1 MTDAEMMGMGTT
13 MATVGLTRVRRKW
26 KHSRPLWPEEE
37 NARTGNGGN
46 GQNHAHCGPRTRMME
61 MDTVLATVAQETR
74 MTEMDKTLAT
84 VVLGQDENAIT
95 GNNGNGHNLGHC
107 GPRKRIPQ

>member
-1 MTDAEMMGMGTT
+1 MTDAEMMEMGTI
-13 MATVGLTRVRRKW
+13 MATAGLTRVRRKW

-46 GQNHAHCGPRTRMME
+46 GQ
-61 MDTVLATVAQETR
+61 ETR

-95 GNNGNGHNLGHC
+95 GNNGN
-107 GPRKRIPQ
+107 